1 MQELHTCRQLIAME
15 PLPPALPQP
24 AAPPVA
30 PAPKPASMEYL
41 LASMAARDS
50 PAHSE
55 DLELALSPTH
65 SAGGNKNIQRRRRRH
80 PVAEIKGGWTAEED
94 AKLRE

>member
-1 MQELHTCRQLIAME
+1 MD
-15 PLPPALPQP
+15 PVPPAAPQP
-24 AAPPVA
+24 AGPPVGQV
-30 PAPKPASMEYL
+30 PKPASMELL

-65 SAGGNKNIQRRRRRH
+65 SASAYKAAQRRRRRH